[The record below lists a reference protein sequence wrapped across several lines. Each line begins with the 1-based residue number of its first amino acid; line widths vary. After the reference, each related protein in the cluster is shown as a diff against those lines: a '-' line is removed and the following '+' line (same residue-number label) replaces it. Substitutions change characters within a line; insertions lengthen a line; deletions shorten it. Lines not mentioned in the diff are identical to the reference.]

1 MLEADVMKNG
11 EEFWK
16 IRSESYNNLN
26 WVKDDDYI
34 KTIINALQPH
44 SNDIILDMG
53 TGTGVIAHALSPKV
67 KEVIGLDKSQ
77 DMLEHSNWKDNKYFI
92 KRDIINPI
100 FHENVFDKITA
111 RMVFHHIIEDTDKAM
126 KECYRILKKGGKML
140 VAEGIPP
147 DDRLIGEY
155 RKIFE
160 LKEKRIVF
168 TETSLR
174 DLMKVA
180 GFKNIKNTYYISKN
194 FSLNNW
200 LSNSGLSEEIQTKI
214 KDLHL
219 NASELFKE
227 CYKLRVVGGDCIIE
241 TKNLIL
247 IGEK

>member
-1 MLEADVMKNG
+1 MKND
-11 EEFWK
+11 EAFWRV
-16 IRSESYNNLN
+16 RSKDYNNLN
-26 WVKDDDYI
+26 WVKDDSYI
-34 KTIINALQPH
+34 KAIINALQPDPE
-44 SNDIILDMG
+44 DIILDMG
-53 TGTGVIAHALSPKV
+53 TGTGIIAHALSPIV

-92 KRDIINPI
+92 KRDIRNPI

-111 RMVFHHIIEDTDKAM
+111 RMVFHHIIEGTDKAV
-126 KECYRILKKGGKML
+126 KECYRILRKGGKML

-147 DDRLIGEY
+147 DDKLIEDY
-155 RKIFE
+155 KKIFE

-174 DLMKVA
+174 NLMEAA
-180 GFKNIKNTYYISKN
+180 GFKNVKSTYYISKN

-219 NASELFKE
+219 NASEFFKK
-227 CYKLRVVGGDCIIE
+227 CYNLKEVGGDCIIE